1 MGSHLDTFLMML
13 DLNTNLTYD
22 IFIHDPSY
30 YLTTLS
36 PSAFPH
42 IRIKRRARQP
52 LDQSRNFDLLY
63 VTETKHKKLNRQE
76 FRLEHLFCLYL
87 RHDYC
92 FRCEE
97 EQSYNFRSCVKRS
110 VIDRLGCRMEWDEE
124 ISDAQLCQNLDKL
137 R

>member
-1 MGSHLDTFLMML
+1 MGSHLDTFLMMV

-76 FRLEHLFCLYL
+76 FRLEHSVYFSDMIIVLGV
-87 RHDYC
+87 R
-92 FRCEE
+92 
-97 EQSYNFRSCVKRS
+97 RSK
-110 VIDRLGCRMEWDEE
+110 VIT
-124 ISDAQLCQNLDKL
+124 SDPVS
-137 R
+137 REVS

>member
-1 MGSHLDTFLMML
+1 MMF

-42 IRIKRRARQP
+42 IRIKRRA
-52 LDQSRNFDLLY
+52 LDKSLNFDLLY
-63 VTETKHKKLNRQE
+63 VTKTKHKKLNRKE
-76 FRLEHLFCLYL
+76 FRLEHLFGLFL
-87 RHDYC
+87 RHEYC

-97 EQSYNFRSCVKRS
+97 EQSYNFRYCVKGS
-110 VIDRLGCRMEWDEE
+110 VIDRVGCRMEWDEE